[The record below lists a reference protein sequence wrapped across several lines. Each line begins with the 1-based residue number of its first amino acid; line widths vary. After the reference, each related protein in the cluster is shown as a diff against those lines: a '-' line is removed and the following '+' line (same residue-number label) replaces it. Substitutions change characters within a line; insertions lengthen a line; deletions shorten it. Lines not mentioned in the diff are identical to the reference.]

1 MSSERKH
8 PATFLVAVALVAVLL
23 GAQALA
29 AGAAPEGGRSE
40 TGRVLGKTGF
50 AFLGGLRTFGAAVLW
65 NRVDPVFHEYYSGV
79 TLKEQLFALP
89 TMQLVTIL
97 DPQFI
102 QAYYVASFTLMERG
116 EEEEALRIAREG
128 LANNPD
134 SGLMLANL
142 AQLLMM
148 ADRDNNLPEMV
159 ALAESGLSEQAQWS
173 NADDLFEGLVIF
185 RAVYAVAG
193 DESMA
198 ERLRLAVE
206 ELHDSGQL
214 TDHDHDHDGVQDH

>member
-1 MSSERKH
+1 
-8 PATFLVAVALVAVLL
+8 LVAIALVAVLL

-116 EEEEALRIAREG
+116 EEEVALRIAREG
-128 LANNPD
+128 VANNPD

-148 ADRDNNLPEMV
+148 EDRDKNLPEMV
-159 ALAESGLSEQAQWS
+159 ALAESGLSDQAQWS

-185 RAVYAVAG
+185 RSVYAVAG

-198 ERLRLAVE
+198 ERLRVAVE